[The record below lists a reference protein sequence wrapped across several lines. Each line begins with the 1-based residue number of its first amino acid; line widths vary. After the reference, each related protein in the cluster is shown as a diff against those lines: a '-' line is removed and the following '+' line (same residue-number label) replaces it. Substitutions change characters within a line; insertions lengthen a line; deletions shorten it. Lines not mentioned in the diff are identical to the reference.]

1 MIKRNSKIYIA
12 GHSGLVG
19 SSLLKLFKDKDFS
32 NLIYERSRNLD
43 LRDSKKVNIFF
54 KKKKSNI

>member
-43 LRDSKKVNIFF
+43 LRDSKKV
-54 KKKKSNI
+54 